1 MMWLWYLLYQW
12 WYQQQLVRREGVG
25 SAVLVVLPLLTW
37 KMIMSKHDKS
47 LRKTL
52 IQTLTSHLSNVLR
65 MCLNSKFWY
74 PKVKLV
80 SWSEISILDELRG
93 PCFAH
98 RELLS
103 RPFGNSE
110 TRDDCF
116 FFRGYHFQMGQAVFT
131 RGCSHVAVIFETMFL
146 FGLEINMTIQH
157 KATLALQASDKGFWG
172 GFVMPEKC

>member
-47 LRKTL
+47 LRKTS

-65 MCLNSKFWY
+65 MCLNWKFWY

-80 SWSEISILDELRG
+80 SWSEISILNELRG
-93 PCFAH
+93 PCFVH

-103 RPFGNSE
+103 RPFGNCVKLGMTVFQRLPFPNGASSLHQ
-110 TRDDCF
+110 RMQSCSS
-116 FFRGYHFQMGQAVFT
+116 HFWNYVPLWAWD
-131 RGCSHVAVIFETMFL
+131 
-146 FGLEINMTIQH
+146 QH
-157 KATLALQASDKGFWG
+157 DNSA
-172 GFVMPEKC
+172 